1 MPGHRRCTRS
11 VTVVVVDA
19 VCMVFTHAAYAG
31 DVRIRGLERAHRVT
45 RGRVSQVCTL
55 FIHNSGAAVT
65 SSQQG
70 TLPHGA
76 QAF

>member
-1 MPGHRRCTRS
+1 
-11 VTVVVVDA
+11 
-19 VCMVFTHAAYAG
+19 MVFTHAAYAG

-65 SSQQG
+65 SSQQAVH
-70 TLPHGA
+70 TSPRSLSILEKLCKYLSDNA
-76 QAF
+76 Q